1 MLNLYYAEPQ
11 GLVRRE
17 GGDVASALWLDLH
30 EPTADEEHSVEAQ
43 FGIDVP
49 TRDEMREIEASSRL
63 YEEAGAV
70 FMTTTIVTR
79 LDTDQPQNDQV
90 TFILKE
96 GKLVTNRYSDPMPF
110 RRYAAYAER
119 HPQACNTGVAIFTGL
134 VEAMINRIADAI
146 ERAAADLEAVSV
158 GAFRHVGA
166 RGPRRD
172 YRDLLERL
180 GKSGELVA
188 KSRESL
194 ASLER
199 ALAFVQQSGTVQ
211 LATEVRARLRTAT
224 RDVTAL
230 SDHAAFVGNNLGFV
244 LDATLGMI
252 SIDQN
257 DILKIFSV
265 VTVLLLPPSV
275 IGAIYGMNFEH
286 IPGLHEPWGFAGA
299 LGLMLCSSLLPYW
312 LFRRRG
318 WL

>member
-17 GGDVASALWLDLH
+17 GGDIATALWLDLH
-30 EPTADEEHSVEAQ
+30 EPTAEEERAVEAR

-49 TRDEMREIEASSRL
+49 TREEMREIEASSRL

-70 FMTTTIVTR
+70 FMTTTVVTR

-96 GKLVTNRYSDPMPF
+96 GRLVTNRYSDPMPF

-146 ERAAADLEAVSV
+146 ERAAADLESVSI
-158 GAFRHVGA
+158 GAFRHLA
-166 RGPRRD
+166 PRAPRRD

-180 GKSGELVA
+180 GQSGELVA

-230 SDHAAFVGNNLGFV
+230 SDHAAFVGNNLSFV

-286 IPGLHEPWGFAGA
+286 IPGSHEPWGFAGA

>member
-1 MLNLYYAEPQ
+1 
-11 GLVRRE
+11 V
-17 GGDVASALWLDLH
+17 
-30 EPTADEEHSVEAQ
+30 
-43 FGIDVP
+43 
-49 TRDEMREIEASSRL
+49 
-63 YEEAGAV
+63 AV
-70 FMTTTIVTR
+70 F
-79 LDTDQPQNDQV
+79 
-90 TFILKE
+90 
-96 GKLVTNRYSDPMPF
+96 
-110 RRYAAYAER
+110 A
-119 HPQACNTGVAIFTGL
+119 GL
-134 VEAMINRIADAI
+134 IEAMINRIADAI
-146 ERAAADLEAVSV
+146 ERAAADLEAVSIGV
-158 GAFRHVGA
+158 FRHVGA
-166 RGPRRD
+166 RAPRRD

-180 GKSGELVA
+180 GRSGELVA

-199 ALAFVQQSGTVQ
+199 ALAFVQQSGAVQ
-211 LATEVRARLRTAT
+211 PATEVRARLRTAT

-230 SDHAAFVGNNLGFV
+230 SDHAAFVGNNLSFV

-286 IPGLHEPWGFAGA
+286 IPGAHEPWGFAGA
-299 LGLMLCSSLLPYW
+299 LGIMACSSLLPYW